1 MSQPGGSD
9 IGCWE
14 SGAKEAE
21 ERSAN
26 EFVKN
31 GLAAVGSSAGGNA
44 DQMVFINVRIFC
56 YPILHL
62 AVLKKAEQTPSIAFL
77 IYAKSIG
84 KQPPQF
90 FIHEMLFRVKIIPRG
105 LRPLFCSSVD
115 GRTEREPLLFISSC
129 FYRFGSLFFNII
141 ILHLF
146 CLSSVLFSRS
156 IPATDLFFFPPKTS
170 HPIEI
175 IPETAENNK
184 KKKQNDRKTKFF
196 QRKKEFHGILRCV
209 LASLSRV

>member
-26 EFVKN
+26 ESVKN

-62 AVLKKAEQTPSIAFL
+62 AVLKKAEQTPSIAYL

-90 FIHEMLFRVKIIPRG
+90 FYSRDAFQGENYSARIAALILFKCRRKNG
-105 LRPLFCSSVD
+105 E
-115 GRTEREPLLFISSC
+115 RTFIVYFVLL
-129 FYRFGSLFFNII
+129 L
-141 ILHLF
+141 
-146 CLSSVLFSRS
+146 
-156 IPATDLFFFPPKTS
+156 
-170 HPIEI
+170 
-175 IPETAENNK
+175 
-184 KKKQNDRKTKFF
+184 
-196 QRKKEFHGILRCV
+196 
-209 LASLSRV
+209 